1 MTMRSKVWL
10 FAVVAIGFVFAM
22 GVELF
27 KGTQRGVLSRQHLS
41 LIQDQI
47 DLYGRMHSSS
57 WPFVDALRHAQ
68 RDEADISHILNEQD
82 VRMDQDF
89 TRLEDLA
96 RQEGQLSTAPDRRE
110 WEERTHERIAGL
122 HAAQHR
128 WALRARGLARTMD
141 EGRPLPPD
149 AWWELFQDFEET
161 VGNPLE
167 ESISAER
174 ARMAELR
181 RGWDER
187 SRLGNRLSKFLPA
200 LALMLV
206 VGIALAILEPLQR
219 SLRELRAGA
228 ERIGHGDFEH
238 ELPVKGGDELA
249 TLARAFNR
257 MAAELRDLMREK
269 QRYNSLLEETVR
281 SRTAELAAANARLE
295 QSLQQLHEAQN
306 QLLLADRLAT
316 VGRLAAGVGHE
327 INNPLAYILSNLRY
341 LQEELHRTEG
351 TASAEEWREMLAAVT
366 EACEGAERV
375 RFIVQDLKQFVRPDD
390 ATLGPVE
397 LGPVVRG
404 AAKMA
409 AHEIRPRARLLEDCA
424 DVPPVRGNAARLSQ
438 VLLNLLINA
447 AHAIEPGRV
456 EQNEIRVVARRSGPG
471 HVSLAVSDTG
481 CGIPPENLSRIFEP
495 FFTTKPVGVG
505 TGLGL
510 PVCQEIITSLGGE
523 LRVESQPGQ
532 GTTFRITLPIAGESG
547 TSSRA
552 A

>member
-41 LIQDQI
+41 LIQDQLDI
-47 DLYGRMHSSS
+47 YGRMHNST

-68 RDEADISHILNEQD
+68 RDEADISLILHEQD

-89 TRLEDLA
+89 TRLEELA
-96 RQEGQLSTAPDRRE
+96 RQEGQLSTAPDSRE
-110 WEERTHERIAGL
+110 WAERTHERIAEL
-122 HAAQHR
+122 HTAQHR
-128 WALRARGLARTMD
+128 WALRARGLARTLE
-141 EGRPLPPD
+141 EGQPLPPD

-167 ESISAER
+167 KIITAER
-174 ARMAELR
+174 ARMEQLR
-181 RGWDER
+181 KAWDER
-187 SRLGNRLSKFLPA
+187 ARRISGLAKLLPA

-206 VGIALAILEPLQR
+206 MGIALAILEPLQR

-238 ELPVKGGDELA
+238 ELPVKGNDELA

-269 QRYNSLLEETVR
+269 QRYNSLLEDTVR
-281 SRTAELAAANARLE
+281 SRTAELATANARLE
-295 QSLQQLHEAQN
+295 QSLQQLQEAQN
-306 QLLLADRLAT
+306 QLLRADRLAT

-341 LQEELHRTEG
+341 LQEELHRTDG
-351 TASAEEWREMLAAVT
+351 TASEEEWREMLAAVT

-375 RFIVQDLKQFVRPDD
+375 QFIVQDLKQFVRPDD
-390 ATLGPVE
+390 ATLGPVV

-409 AHEIRPRARLLEDCA
+409 GHEIHPRARLIEDCA

-447 AHAIEPGRV
+447 AHAIEPGQVDR
-456 EQNEIRVVARRSGPG
+456 NEIRVVARRSAPG
-471 HVSLAVSDTG
+471 HVTLAVSDTG

-547 TSSRA
+547 ASSQA